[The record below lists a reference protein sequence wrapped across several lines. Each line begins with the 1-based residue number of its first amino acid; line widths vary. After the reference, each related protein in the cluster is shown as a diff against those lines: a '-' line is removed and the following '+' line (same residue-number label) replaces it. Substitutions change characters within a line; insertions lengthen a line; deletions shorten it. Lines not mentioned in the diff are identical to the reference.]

1 MGTPIILNS
10 LDYKPSIIIFLKKK
24 KTFYLIMLNFVSL
37 WSVKEMS

>member
-24 KTFYLIMLNFVSL
+24 NFLFNHVEFCVSL
-37 WSVKEMS
+37 EC

>member
-10 LDYKPSIIIFLKKK
+10 LDYKPSIIIIFF
-24 KTFYLIMLNFVSL
+24 KTFDLIILNFVSL

>member
-24 KTFYLIMLNFVSL
+24 KHFLFNHVEFCVSL
-37 WSVKEMS
+37 EC